1 MMAHLIPLLA
11 ARERVADAL
20 IKTARTIS
28 QAYKAREPLQSSK
41 ITKSH
46 TQPVTDINKFDKTA
60 IQNTIYDMVIDE
72 VYVSL
77 TSLLKQKNI
86 FHH

>member
-28 QAYKAREPLQSSK
+28 QAYKAGEPLRSSK
-41 ITKSH
+41 ITKSR
-46 TQPVTDINKFDKTA
+46 TQPVTDINKFDKTS

-86 FHH
+86 F